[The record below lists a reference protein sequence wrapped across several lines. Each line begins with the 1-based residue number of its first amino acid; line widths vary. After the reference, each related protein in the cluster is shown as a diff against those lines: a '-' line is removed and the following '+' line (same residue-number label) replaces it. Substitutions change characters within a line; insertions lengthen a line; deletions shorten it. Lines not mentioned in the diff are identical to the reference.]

1 MHHPN
6 PRALLK
12 PAMRG
17 VLDRIA
23 RAQRMPLHL
32 LSPEQAKTFYEAGA
46 SVLDLPPH
54 KLKRV
59 EELSVPMRDGS
70 SVAARLYAPAVHS
83 LAALAFVGSIAAF
96 GLVNSGY
103 SSMVAWLAPYYQ
115 AQGWTGSQSSNLV
128 AIMALCQAASAF
140 AVQNLAKA
148 GDNIVSSPDL
158 YGGTWNLFAN
168 TLKGFGIEVRFV
180 DPADPQAFAR
190 ATDERTRAY
199 YAETLPNPKLAVFP
213 IAEVAA
219 IGRPLGTRA
228 AAADIDR

>member
-32 LSPEQAKTFYEAGA
+32 LTPEQAKTFYEAGA

-70 SVAARLYAPAVHS
+70 SVAARLYAPALPDDAPGLPGRPAADRRHHTRARRASAGRDPPAKCPMGPRRRAPVS
-83 LAALAFVGSIAAF
+83 ALAGS
-96 GLVNSGY
+96 G
-103 SSMVAWLAPYYQ
+103 M
-115 AQGWTGSQSSNLV
+115 
-128 AIMALCQAASAF
+128 
-140 AVQNLAKA
+140 
-148 GDNIVSSPDL
+148 
-158 YGGTWNLFAN
+158 
-168 TLKGFGIEVRFV
+168 
-180 DPADPQAFAR
+180 
-190 ATDERTRAY
+190 
-199 YAETLPNPKLAVFP
+199 
-213 IAEVAA
+213 
-219 IGRPLGTRA
+219 A
-228 AAADIDR
+228 AAGTMTLHRFLLCFVNER